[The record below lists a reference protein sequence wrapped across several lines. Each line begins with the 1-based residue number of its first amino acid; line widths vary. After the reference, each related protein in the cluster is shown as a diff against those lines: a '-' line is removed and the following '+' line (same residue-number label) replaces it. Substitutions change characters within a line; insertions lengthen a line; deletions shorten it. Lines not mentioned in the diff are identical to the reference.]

1 MGVATIY
8 KVPFCARFDT
18 SPPVFDDSDFMFAA
32 HRYSMQRLISIFFIS
47 TAFLLSACQPIQS
60 FLPKGS
66 SGQNVTVETKNIE
79 EESFLAQAE
88 SAFQQGNNSS
98 AENLLLS
105 INERKLNG
113 EQSARFQ
120 LLRAILLFDGNNA
133 PSLLQELQ
141 RIESNKLPRAAQSRF
156 YALSG
161 QLNEQ
166 QGNTLSAAI
175 AYSQLEQLSEQA
187 EQKDFLISAIA
198 RLLSNTPS
206 WALQNLQP
214 SDEKTK
220 AWMQYELIQR
230 IDNQTDREAQ
240 LALWLNTHPNHPANT
255 QRSTKKRLI
264 AKRYQHI
271 AVFLPMSGDLAYAG
285 NTLREGI
292 TAQWHLTN
300 PSDRPKLSFYDTN
313 NADITSLLLTAINEG
328 AEFAIGPLEK
338 QAVSQLAQTE
348 TLPLPVLALN
358 HVPLNAKNRSL
369 YRFALLP
376 ESEAEQ
382 AADFLWMQNH
392 HAPLLFT
399 PNNAWGER
407 MAQAFKARWQK
418 ITGTLPAHQTYNDEA
433 VDFSA
438 DIKMPLHLTAS
449 EQRYESLRKLL
460 GEKINYEP
468 RRRDDVDAIYL
479 AAQPRQAQS
488 FAPQLEFH
496 RAGDLP
502 LYASS
507 SIWNGFLDKQQLAD
521 LNGITVSDAPLLLAR
536 KDHDAA
542 NQMFPDTL
550 SDLRLYA
557 MGRDA
562 LKLAF
567 YTDALS
573 QDSKQTLDGQTGSLS
588 IDDQG
593 VIQRQTVWVKL
604 GKRLK
609 ALGYAPITR

>member
-1 MGVATIY
+1 
-8 KVPFCARFDT
+8 
-18 SPPVFDDSDFMFAA
+18 MFAA
-32 HRYSMQRLISIFFIS
+32 HRYSMQRFISIFFIS
-47 TAFLLSACQPIQS
+47 IAFLLSACQPMQS
-60 FLPKGS
+60 FLPKEPAK
-66 SGQNVTVETKNIE
+66 QKVAIETKSLE
-79 EESFLAQAE
+79 EEAFLFEAE
-88 SAFQQGNNSS
+88 SAFQQGNN
-98 AENLLLS
+98 ATAKDLLLS
-105 INERKLNG
+105 INERKLNE
-113 EQSARFQ
+113 EQTARFQ
-120 LLRAILLFDGNNA
+120 LLRAILLFDGSNA
-133 PSLLQELQ
+133 PSVLQELQ
-141 RIESNKLPRAAQSRF
+141 RIESNKLSRAAQSRF

-187 EQKDFLISAIA
+187 EQKDFLTGAIA

-230 IDNQTDREAQ
+230 IDNQTDREVQ
-240 LALWLNTHPNHPANT
+240 LALWLSSHPEHPAN
-255 QRSTKKRLI
+255 QQPSVKKRLI

-271 AVFLPMSGDLAYAG
+271 AIFLPMSGDLAYAG

-300 PSDRPKLSFYDTN
+300 PSDRPKLSFYDTHKS
-313 NADITSLLLTAINEG
+313 DITSLLLLAINEG

-338 QAVSQLAQTE
+338 QAVSELAQTKA
-348 TLPLPVLALN
+348 LPVPVLALN
-358 HVPLNAKNRSL
+358 HVPLSTKNELL

-382 AADFLWMQNH
+382 AADFIWMQNH

-399 PNNAWGER
+399 PSNAWGER

-418 ITGTLPAHQTYNDEA
+418 ITGTLPAHQRYNDEA
-433 VDFSA
+433 VDFSV
-438 DIKMPLHLTAS
+438 DIKSPLHLTAS

-468 RRRDDVDAIYL
+468 RRRDDIDSIYL

-507 SIWNGFLDKQQLAD
+507 SIWNGYLDKQQLAD

-536 KDHDAA
+536 KDRDFA

-567 YTDALS
+567 FTDALS
-573 QDSKQTLDGQTGSLS
+573 QDSRQTLDGQTGSLS
-588 IDDQG
+588 IDSQG
-593 VIQRQTVWVKL
+593 IIQRQTVWVKL

-609 ALGYAPITR
+609 ALGYAPMTR

>member
-1 MGVATIY
+1 M
-8 KVPFCARFDT
+8 
-18 SPPVFDDSDFMFAA
+18 
-32 HRYSMQRLISIFFIS
+32 
-47 TAFLLSACQPIQS
+47 QS

-66 SGQNVTVETKNIE
+66 SEPKVTAETKNIAGDT
-79 EESFLAQAE
+79 FLAQAE
-88 SAFQQGNNSS
+88 SAFQQGNNAS
-98 AENLLLS
+98 AEDLLLS

-113 EQSARFQ
+113 EQLARFQ

-133 PSLLQELQ
+133 PSVLQELQ
-141 RIESNKLPRAAQSRF
+141 RIEINKLPRAAQSRF

-187 EQKDFLISAIA
+187 KQKNFLISAIA

-214 SDEKTK
+214 SDQKTK

-240 LALWLNTHPNHPANT
+240 LALWLNTHPDHPANT
-255 QRSTKKRLI
+255 QGPIKKRLI
-264 AKRYQHI
+264 AKRYQHA

-313 NADITSLLLTAINEG
+313 NTDITSLVLQAINEG

-338 QAVSQLAQTE
+338 QAVSQLAQAE
-348 TLPLPVLALN
+348 TLPVPVLALN
-358 HVPLNAKNRSL
+358 HVPLNAKNQSL

-382 AADFLWMQNH
+382 AADFLWLQNH
-392 HAPLLFT
+392 QAPLLFT

-407 MAQAFKARWQK
+407 MAQAFKARWEK
-418 ITGTLPAHQTYNDEA
+418 ITGTLPTHQTYNDEA
-433 VDFSA
+433 VDFST
-438 DIKMPLHLTAS
+438 DIKTPLHLTAS
-449 EQRYESLRKLL
+449 EQRYESIRKLL

-468 RRRDDVDAIYL
+468 RRRNDVDSIYL

-507 SIWNGFLDKQQLAD
+507 SIWNGYLDKQQLAD

-536 KDHDAA
+536 KDRDAA
-542 NQMFPDTL
+542 NKTFPETL

-562 LKLAF
+562 LKLVF
-567 YTDALS
+567 YTDALAK
-573 QDSKQTLDGQTGSLS
+573 DSNQTLDGQTGSLS

>member
-1 MGVATIY
+1 M
-8 KVPFCARFDT
+8 
-18 SPPVFDDSDFMFAA
+18 
-32 HRYSMQRLISIFFIS
+32 
-47 TAFLLSACQPIQS
+47 QS

-66 SGQNVTVETKNIE
+66 SEPKVTAETKNIAE
-79 EESFLAQAE
+79 ETFLAQAE
-88 SAFQQGNNSS
+88 SAFQQGNNAS
-98 AENLLLS
+98 AEDLLLS

-113 EQSARFQ
+113 EQLARFQ

-133 PSLLQELQ
+133 PSVLQELQ
-141 RIESNKLPRAAQSRF
+141 RIEINKLPRAAQSRF

-187 EQKDFLISAIA
+187 KQKNFLISAIA

-214 SDEKTK
+214 SDQKTK

-240 LALWLNTHPNHPANT
+240 LALWLNTHPDHPANT
-255 QRSTKKRLI
+255 QGPIKKRLI
-264 AKRYQHI
+264 AKRYQHV

-313 NADITSLLLTAINEG
+313 NTDITSLVLQAINEG

-338 QAVSQLAQTE
+338 QAVSQLAQAE
-348 TLPLPVLALN
+348 TLPVPVLALN
-358 HVPLNAKNRSL
+358 HVPLNAKNQSL

-382 AADFLWMQNH
+382 AADFLWLQNH
-392 HAPLLFT
+392 QAPLLFT

-418 ITGTLPAHQTYNDEA
+418 ITGTLPTHQTYNDEA
-433 VDFSA
+433 VDFST
-438 DIKMPLHLTAS
+438 DIKTPLHLTAS
-449 EQRYESLRKLL
+449 EQRYESIRKLL

-468 RRRDDVDAIYL
+468 RRRDDVDSIYL

-507 SIWNGFLDKQQLAD
+507 SIWNGYLDKQQLAD

-536 KDHDAA
+536 KDRDAA
-542 NQMFPDTL
+542 NKTFPETL

-562 LKLAF
+562 LKLVF
-567 YTDALS
+567 YTDALAK
-573 QDSKQTLDGQTGSLS
+573 DSNQTLDGQTGSLS

>member
-1 MGVATIY
+1 M
-8 KVPFCARFDT
+8 
-18 SPPVFDDSDFMFAA
+18 
-32 HRYSMQRLISIFFIS
+32 
-47 TAFLLSACQPIQS
+47 QS

-66 SGQNVTVETKNIE
+66 SEPKITAETKTISE
-79 EESFLAQAE
+79 ETFLSQAE
-88 SAFQQGNNSS
+88 SAFQQGNNAS
-98 AENLLLS
+98 AEDLLLS

-113 EQSARFQ
+113 EQLARFQ

-133 PSLLQELQ
+133 PSVLQELQ
-141 RIESNKLPRAAQSRF
+141 RIEINKLPRAAQSRF

-187 EQKDFLISAIA
+187 KQKNFLISAIA

-214 SDEKTK
+214 SDQKTK

-240 LALWLNTHPNHPANT
+240 LALWLNTHPDHPANT
-255 QRSTKKRLI
+255 QGPIKKRLI
-264 AKRYQHI
+264 AKRYQHV

-313 NADITSLLLTAINEG
+313 NTDITSLVLQAVNEG

-338 QAVSQLAQTE
+338 QAVSQLAQAE
-348 TLPLPVLALN
+348 TLPVPVLALN
-358 HVPLNAKNRSL
+358 HVPLNAKNQSL

-382 AADFLWMQNH
+382 AADFLWLQNH
-392 HAPLLFT
+392 QAPLLFT

-407 MAQAFKARWQK
+407 MAQAFKARWEK
-418 ITGTLPAHQTYNDEA
+418 ITGTLPTHQTYNDEA
-433 VDFSA
+433 VDFST
-438 DIKMPLHLTAS
+438 DIKTPLHLTTS
-449 EQRYESLRKLL
+449 EQRYESIRKLL
-460 GEKINYEP
+460 GEKINYES
-468 RRRDDVDAIYL
+468 RRRDDVDSIYL

-507 SIWNGFLDKQQLAD
+507 SIWNGYLDKQQLAD

-536 KDHDAA
+536 KDRDAA
-542 NQMFPDTL
+542 NKTFPETL

-562 LKLAF
+562 FKLVF
-567 YTDALS
+567 YTDALAK
-573 QDSKQTLDGQTGSLS
+573 DSNQTLDGQTGSLS
-588 IDDQG
+588 IDDEG
-593 VIQRQTVWVKL
+593 VILRQTVWVKL